1 MKVKIDSIGSYVP
14 EKRIS
19 NNELA
24 KTVDTS
30 DEWIRSHTGIGNR
43 HLASEDE
50 ATSDLAIEA
59 AKSAI
64 KMAGIDVQDI
74 GMIILATATP
84 DYLGFPSTSC
94 IVQEALGI
102 KQCGA
107 FDISAGCTGF
117 VYGLEIGRSMVAAGS
132 AKHILVIGVET
143 LSKIVN
149 WKDRNSCVLFGDG
162 AGAVLL
168 SAAEEDEQSGF
179 IDSILGSEGS
189 GATSLIR
196 QAGGSR
202 HPYTPETPEEE
213 FFLSMDGRKV
223 YNFAVR
229 VNTEMLKT
237 ILERNKVTPDDLSWV
252 VPHQANVRII
262 QAAAGRLGLSLDKFF
277 LNIEEYANTSAASI
291 PIALHQLYLSGKL
304 NRGDLL
310 LFMGFGAGLTY
321 GANLLRW

>member
-19 NNELA
+19 NDDLA
-24 KTVDTS
+24 QTVDTS

-43 HLASEDE
+43 HIAAEEE
-50 ATSDLAIEA
+50 AASDLAIKA
-59 AKSAI
+59 ARAALEKSQ
-64 KMAGIDVQDI
+64 IDVQDI
-74 GMIILATATP
+74 GMIILATASP

-102 KQCGA
+102 KSCGA
-107 FDISAGCTGF
+107 FDITAGCTGF

-149 WKDRNSCVLFGDG
+149 WKDRNTCVLFGDG
-162 AGAVLL
+162 AGAVIL
-168 SAAEEDEQSGF
+168 SPAEDGEESGF
-179 IDSILGSEGS
+179 IDSILGSD
-189 GATSLIR
+189 GAGAQSLVR
-196 QAGGSR
+196 RAGGSR
-202 HPYTPETPEEE
+202 QPFSSRTPEED
-213 FFLSMDGRKV
+213 LYIAMDGRKV

-229 VNTEMLKT
+229 VNTEMLT
-237 ILERNKVTPDDLSWV
+237 NILGRNNFSFDDLAWV
-252 VPHQANVRII
+252 VPHQANIRII
-262 QAAAGRLGLSLDKFF
+262 QAAAGRLGVSLDKFF

-291 PIALHQLYLSGKL
+291 PIALDQLAGTGKL
-304 NRGDLL
+304 SRGDLL